1 MASSSD
7 EDINPSDFLIHS
19 LVEGA
24 EAEQIA
30 GQVVADVQDV
40 VPEGGRHVLEDIE
53 GHDVSSEGQQPLTTE
68 SESRGARLLLFAAE
82 VVQGQNG
89 ALQQPGQDVVA
100 QRQETEGADF
110 PAEER
115 VVAEEL
121 PNEAEAVGEELP
133 NEAEAVGEDAGL
145 EEGEVANE
153 ANEAEAVAEDA
164 GLEGEGEKPDSSIS
178 SLSNS
183 PPAKFRK
190 GKWNKF

>member
-40 VPEGGRHVLEDIE
+40 VPEGGDIE
-53 GHDVSSEGQQPLTTE
+53 GHDVPSEGQQPLTTE

-82 VVQGQNG
+82 VVEGQNG

-115 VVAEEL
+115 VVSEEL
-121 PNEAEAVGEELP
+121 PNEAEAVGEDLP

-164 GLEGEGEKPDSSIS
+164 GLEGQGEKPDSSIS

-190 GKWNKF
+190 GKWNQFRCAL